1 MCAAKESRRVWKALN
16 LWRLL
21 QFMKNCSTS
30 RWLILVMLHR
40 NCVCFAFR
48 AAAFGVGDLN
58 IASTTA
64 NGINIDF
71 RRLVN
76 IDDDHWDR
84 ARLSVTV
91 LVGFGVCALH
101 LRVDKSC
108 VCAPF
113 WLAVGGLAGARR
125 ETQVGHRMISPTMY
139 LHGLFMARFT
149 LWRTYSET
157 GEPPQATNSVPKL
170 KGNCGRC
177 GLYTVAAEPSLWGV
191 WSLHTKRSHEL
202 FQASDAHDATNIV
215 IDCLLSPYHNSL
227 VWLHAVLFL
236 SISLCNLYRSHWCP
250 TVNQCCSCFCCCYC
264 CFCYTRY
271 HGL

>member
-16 LWRLL
+16 LWRRL
-21 QFMKNCSTS
+21 QFMKRSPTDTLLHCSSS

-58 IASTTA
+58 IGSTTA
-64 NGINIDF
+64 NAINFDF

-76 IDDDHWDR
+76 IDDDHWDC
-84 ARLSVTV
+84 ARLSVTG

-125 ETQVGHRMISPTMY
+125 EAQVGHRMISPTMY
-139 LHGLFMARFT
+139 LHGPFMARFT
-149 LWRTYSET
+149 SPFVESMFDLASSTLKVSFGRNDFRAVQGLWKAEWISVLRTLKKGTVLLWR
-157 GEPPQATNSVPKL
+157 
-170 KGNCGRC
+170 
-177 GLYTVAAEPSLWGV
+177 
-191 WSLHTKRSHEL
+191 H
-202 FQASDAHDATNIV
+202 
-215 IDCLLSPYHNSL
+215 
-227 VWLHAVLFL
+227 
-236 SISLCNLYRSHWCP
+236 
-250 TVNQCCSCFCCCYC
+250 
-264 CFCYTRY
+264 
-271 HGL
+271 

>member
-108 VCAPF
+108 VCSILTGRG
-113 WLAVGGLAGARR
+113 WLGGGKTRS
-125 ETQVGHRMISPTMY
+125 TSGSPNDI
-139 LHGLFMARFT
+139 
-149 LWRTYSET
+149 
-157 GEPPQATNSVPKL
+157 TNHVS
-170 KGNCGRC
+170 
-177 GLYTVAAEPSLWGV
+177 S
-191 WSLHTKRSHEL
+191 WSLHGEVHIVKENAFFFACMPGNSSPFVESMFYL
-202 FQASDAHDATNIV
+202 ASSTLKVSFGTN
-215 IDCLLSPYHNSL
+215 DFR
-227 VWLHAVLFL
+227 AVQGQSEYQL
-236 SISLCNLYRSHWCP
+236 
-250 TVNQCCSCFCCCYC
+250 
-264 CFCYTRY
+264 
-271 HGL
+271 